1 MQKERGVDVISLHTA
16 PTSSLGY
23 GAGGQTV
30 PLQDLGLLLPFLEDD
45 PKFSGVTYSRFPLP
59 WLI

>member
-1 MQKERGVDVISLHTA
+1 MSSVYTQHPPA
-16 PTSSLGY
+16 PWVMGLG
-23 GAGGQTV
+23 GKTV